1 MNSLH
6 THYDTLMVS
15 RNASPEVI
23 RAAFRSLSQKYH
35 PDKNNHPDANRIM
48 QQFNESYKILS
59 DPIER
64 SKYDKLLTE
73 YEHSSNDKNK
83 YDHARTSN
91 DSNRQNKVVVI
102 NIPDSVSFSYLKDY
116 VSNSSSK
123 IKPLLIK
130 VFKIIFYIAALIFL
144 INIFFSYIDGSSE
157 YNAAEDLSDA
167 QREVADAMQELNEAS
182 EEYEEYEDYE
192 EYSYPSDTAEYAAAQ
207 AVAAAERDI
216 AAAQTIEQGM
226 TDISVDED
234 YMSTNDM
241 SSYKNYAPNG
251 EPYPVSA
258 GYIAGYPRLNNNGA
272 SILTIDNSR
281 NTEAVFGK
289 LYYLDGSKLEAVR
302 HFYIPGGGGLNL
314 RDISPGN
321 YDVRYKG
328 LQNGSI
334 SKSETILMEEYEDY
348 DSLRFSEIT
357 MTLYKVSNG
366 NMQTYSISESEF

>member
-1 MNSLH
+1 MNNLH

-15 RNASPEVI
+15 RYASPEVI

-35 PDKNNHPDANRIM
+35 PDKNNHPDADLIM

-64 SKYDKLLTE
+64 SKYDRLLNE
-73 YEHSSNDKNK
+73 YENEANRTNQYESSK
-83 YDHARTSN
+83 TQQ
-91 DSNRQNKVVVI
+91 RQNKVVVI
-102 NIPDSVSFSYLKDY
+102 NIPDSISFNQLKVH
-116 VSNSSSK
+116 VSNFSSK
-123 IKPLLIK
+123 IKPLIIK
-130 VFKIIFYIAALIFL
+130 AFKIIFYIAVLIFL

-167 QREVADAMQELNEAS
+167 QREIADAMQELNEAS
-182 EEYEEYEDYE
+182 EDYE
-192 EYSYPSDTAEYAAAQ
+192 EYSYPTDTSEYEAAQ
-207 AVAAAERDI
+207 AVADAERDI
-216 AAAQTIEQGM
+216 AIAAAQTLEQGR

-234 YMSTNDM
+234 YKSTNNM

-251 EPYPVSA
+251 EPYPASA
-258 GYIAGYPRLNNNGA
+258 GYVAGYPRLNNNGA
-272 SILTIDNSR
+272 SILTVDNSR

-289 LYYLDGSKLEAVR
+289 LYYLDGSEREAVR

-321 YDVRYKG
+321 YDIRYKE
-328 LQNGSI
+328 LENGSI

-348 DSLRFSEIT
+348 DSVRFSEIT

-366 NMQTYSISESEF
+366 NMQTYSIPESEF

>member
-64 SKYDKLLTE
+64 SKYDKLLNE
-73 YEHSSNDKNK
+73 YARSSNDKNK

-91 DSNRQNKVVVI
+91 HSDRKNKVVVI
-102 NIPDSVSFSYLKDY
+102 NIPDSVSFSRLKDY
-116 VSNSSSK
+116 LSHFSSK

-130 VFKIIFYIAALIFL
+130 AFKIIFYIAVLIFL

-182 EEYEEYEDYE
+182 EEYEDYE

-258 GYIAGYPRLNNNGA
+258 GYVAGYPRLNNNGA

-302 HFYIPGGGGLNL
+302 YFYIPGGGGLNL

>member
-35 PDKNNHPDANRIM
+35 PDKNNHPDADRIM

-64 SKYDKLLTE
+64 ILYDRLLNE
-73 YEHSSNDKNK
+73 YENEAN
-83 YDHARTSN
+83 RTNQYENSK
-91 DSNRQNKVVVI
+91 SQQRQNKVVVI
-102 NIPDSVSFSYLKDY
+102 NIPDSISFNQLKVH
-116 VSNSSSK
+116 VSNFSSK

-130 VFKIIFYIAALIFL
+130 AFKIIFYIAVSIFL
-144 INIFFSYIDGSSE
+144 IYIFFSYIGVSNK
-157 YNAAEDLSDA
+157 YNTAEDLADA
-167 QREVADAMQELNEAS
+167 QREIEDAMQELNGAS
-182 EEYEEYEDYE
+182 EEYEEY
-192 EYSYPSDTAEYAAAQ
+192 SYPTDTSEYEAAQ

-226 TDISVDED
+226 ADISVDED
-234 YMSTNDM
+234 YISTKDM

-251 EPYPVSA
+251 EPYPASA
-258 GYIAGYPRLNNNGA
+258 GYVAGYPRLNNNGA

-281 NTEAVFGK
+281 NAEAVFGK
-289 LYYLDGSKLEAVR
+289 LYYLDGSEREAVR

-321 YDVRYKG
+321 YDIRYKE
-328 LQNGSI
+328 LENGSI
-334 SKSETILMEEYEDY
+334 SKSETILMDEYEDY
-348 DSLRFSEIT
+348 DNVRFSEIT

-366 NMQTYSISESEF
+366 NMQTYSIPESEF

>member
-1 MNSLH
+1 MNNLH
-6 THYDTLMVS
+6 THYDALMVS
-15 RNASPEVI
+15 RYASPEVI
-23 RAAFRSLSQKYH
+23 RAAFKSLSQKYH
-35 PDKNNHPDANRIM
+35 PDKNNHPDADRIM

-64 SKYDKLLTE
+64 SKYDKLLNE
-73 YEHSSNDKNK
+73 YARSSNDKNK

-91 DSNRQNKVVVI
+91 HSDRKNKVVVI
-102 NIPDSVSFSYLKDY
+102 NIPDSVSFSRLKDY
-116 VSNSSSK
+116 LSHFSSK

-130 VFKIIFYIAALIFL
+130 AFKIIFYIAVLIFL

-182 EEYEEYEDYE
+182 EDYE
-192 EYSYPSDTAEYAAAQ
+192 EYSYPTDTSEYVAAQ
-207 AVAAAERDI
+207 AVADAERDI
-216 AAAQTIEQGM
+216 AIADAQPIEQGM
-226 TDISVDED
+226 ADISVDED
-234 YMSTNDM
+234 YISNNDM

-251 EPYPVSA
+251 EPYPASA
-258 GYIAGYPRLNNNGA
+258 GYVAGYPRLNNNGA

-302 HFYIPGGGGLNL
+302 YFYIPGGGGLNL

-321 YDVRYKG
+321 YDVRYKD

-366 NMQTYSISESEF
+366 NMQTYSIPESEF